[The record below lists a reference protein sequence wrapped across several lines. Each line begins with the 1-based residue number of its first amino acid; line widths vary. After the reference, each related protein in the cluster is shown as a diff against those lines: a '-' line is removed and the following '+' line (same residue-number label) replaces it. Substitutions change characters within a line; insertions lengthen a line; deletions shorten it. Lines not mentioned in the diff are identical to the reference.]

1 MRLYAGFVLPEFRAI
16 FANMINLS
24 QETEA
29 LARRLADAQSVSI
42 DDAVK
47 QALEAHARAAGL
59 TPELRR
65 PRDRS
70 PEAVMRRRA
79 RIDQIVR
86 DIAAMPV
93 LDQRSPREI
102 MDDLNA
108 V

>member
-1 MRLYAGFVLPEFRAI
+1 
-16 FANMINLS
+16 MINLS

-42 DDAVK
+42 EDAVK
-47 QALEAHARAAGL
+47 QALEARARDAGL
-59 TPELRR
+59 VPEPRR

-70 PEAVMRRRA
+70 PEAVAARRA
-79 RIDQIVR
+79 RIDRIVR
-86 DIAAMPV
+86 DIAAMPI
-93 LDQRSPREI
+93 LDRRSPREI